1 MMYRLVE
8 TVRVF
13 VSHEHAITVCES
25 AEEALSVLVG
35 LLVETVRVLIEVL
48 RLL

>member
-8 TVRVF
+8 TMRVF
-13 VSHEHAITVCES
+13 GSHEQAITVCES
-25 AEEALSVLVG
+25 AEEAEHASV
-35 LLVETVRVLIEVL
+35 LVETVRALLEVL